1 MISTKGRY
9 ALRVVTDLAKRY
21 DGNYV
26 PLKDIV
32 SRQGIS
38 QKYLESIT
46 TDLVKAGLLLGIRG
60 KGGGYKLALPP
71 DKLTVW
77 DVLSVSEGD
86 LAPISCLKETAAP
99 CSRADECC
107 TLPMWENFYSMMRDY
122 FGGITVEDLTTG
134 ANDNMRRK

>member
-1 MISTKGRY
+1 MMISTKGRY
-9 ALRVVTDLAKRY
+9 ALRVIADLAERY
-21 DGNYV
+21 DGSYV

-32 SRQGIS
+32 ARQGIS

-99 CSRADECC
+99 CSRADECR
-107 TLPMWENFYSMMRDY
+107 TLPMWEEY
-122 FGGITVEDLTTG
+122 
-134 ANDNMRRK
+134 DNMVRDFFQNKKLVDLLQK